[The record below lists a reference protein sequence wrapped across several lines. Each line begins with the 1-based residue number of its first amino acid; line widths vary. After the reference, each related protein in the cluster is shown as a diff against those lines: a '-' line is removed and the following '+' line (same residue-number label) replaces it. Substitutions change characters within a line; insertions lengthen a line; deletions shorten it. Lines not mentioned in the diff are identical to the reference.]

1 MQKSAFLKVI
11 PFIATMAIGVFVA
24 GLFSSPEKASLDTED
39 LKGHSCEMHERGLDC
54 EHDHEGIRGNR
65 RTRLSNKE
73 LKERIIELEQRLE
86 AIEGIDEKNATGKE
100 GSKTSERLPTSDV
113 PIN

>member
-11 PFIATMAIGVFVA
+11 PFIATMAIGIFVA
-24 GLFSSPEKASLDTED
+24 GLFSSSEKVSLGSED
-39 LKGHSCEMHERGLDC
+39 LKGHSCEMHESGLDC
-54 EHDHEGIRGNR
+54 EHDHEGMGGNR

-86 AIEGIDEKNATGKE
+86 AIEGVDTQTPADPRK
-100 GSKTSERLPTSDV
+100 SKTSEQLPTSEV

>member
-1 MQKSAFLKVI
+1 MQKSALLKVI
-11 PFIATMAIGVFVA
+11 PFIATMAIGIFVA
-24 GLFSSPEKASLDTED
+24 GLFSSPEKVSLDSED
-39 LKGHSCEMHERGLDC
+39 LKGHSCEMHERGFDC
-54 EHDHEGIRGNR
+54 EHEHEGVRGNR

-86 AIEGIDEKNATGKE
+86 AIEGIDPQTPSDPRK
-100 GSKTSERLPTSDV
+100 SKTAEQLPTSDV